1 MGLRSAVTISA
12 VACALAWAFEA
23 AASPEDIFSYGPRSP
38 AMGGTGAAH
47 ASEFDAAYANPALL
61 SRMRERKI
69 TLGWQ
74 GATFNLRAEGEGLP
88 GRISYAPAKGAI
100 IGVGLPIPF
109 GGMLKDRIG
118 AAFAFYTPTEILVR
132 GRILYPEKP
141 QFPLLPD
148 RTQSLAA
155 RFGLGIDV
163 GYGFRVGAGFAALA
177 QIAGDVVVA
186 TDATGRVGS
195 RVEDQLVA
203 TYAPIVGI
211 SYERKVRDNGVLR
224 GALVYRGTLD
234 ARFAVKIDG
243 TKLSS
248 LNIPVFNISG
258 IAQYDPAQMTAEGAY
273 QSSEW
278 TLAVGL
284 TYKRWSKYPGL
295 AEPTILCPDDNPDC
309 GALQPTR
316 LALSDTL
323 VPRVG
328 VDRALVVTKGMTV
341 HLRGG
346 YALESTPAPTDLPP
360 SQAWD
365 PAAKQTANV
374 PTRFFDVSR
383 HIFTL
388 GGGIDLHD
396 PLPGLTLDVY
406 AQSHLLPTR
415 TVNVQ
420 SGADPSIGAFGPA
433 KLSGSVLVAG
443 MLLGVPF

>member
-12 VACALAWAFEA
+12 VACAFAWAGVA
-23 AASPEDIFSYGPRSP
+23 AASPEDVFSYGPRSP

-61 SRMRERKI
+61 SRMRARKI
-69 TLGWQ
+69 SVGWQ
-74 GATFNLRAEGEGLP
+74 GATFNLHADGPGLP
-88 GRISYAPAKGAI
+88 GRISYEPAKGAI
-100 IGVGLPIPF
+100 IGVGLPLPF
-109 GGMLKDRIG
+109 GGVLKDRVG
-118 AAFAFYTPTEILVR
+118 AAFAFYTPTQILVR
-132 GRILYPEKP
+132 GRILYPEKA
-141 QFPLLPD
+141 QFPLIPD
-148 RTQSLAA
+148 RTQSVAA

-211 SYERKVRDNGVLR
+211 SYERKARHHGVFR

-234 ARFAVKIDG
+234 ARFAVKIDA

-273 QSSEW
+273 QSKEW
-278 TLAVGL
+278 TLAVGV

-309 GALQPTR
+309 GALQPTK
-316 LALSDTL
+316 LALTDTF

-328 VDRALVVTKGMTV
+328 VDRAVAVTKGMTLHV
-341 HLRGG
+341 RGG
-346 YALESTPAPTDLPP
+346 YALESTPTPANLPP

-365 PAAKQTANV
+365 PAAKQNANV
-374 PTRFFDVSR
+374 PTRFFDASR

-388 GGGIDLHD
+388 GGGIELHD
-396 PLPGLTLDVY
+396 PLPALTLDVY
-406 AQSHLLPTR
+406 AQDHVLPTR
-415 TVNVQ
+415 TVDVQ
-420 SGADPSIGAFGPA
+420 SGADSNIGAFGPA
-433 KLSGSVLVAG
+433 KISGSVLAAG

>member
-1 MGLRSAVTISA
+1 
-12 VACALAWAFEA
+12 
-23 AASPEDIFSYGPRSP
+23 
-38 AMGGTGAAH
+38 AAH
-47 ASEFDAAYANPALL
+47 SAEFDAAYTNPALL
-61 SRMRERKI
+61 SRMREKKI
-69 TLGWQ
+69 TVGWQ
-74 GATFNLRAEGEGLP
+74 GATFNLHAEGEGLP
-88 GRISYAPAKGAI
+88 GRVSYPPSKGAI
-100 IGVGLPIPF
+100 IGVGIPIPF
-109 GGMLKDRIG
+109 GGILKDRIG
-118 AAFAFYTPTEILVR
+118 AAFAFYTPTDILVR

-148 RTQSLAA
+148 RSQSLAA

-203 TYAPIVGI
+203 TYAPIIGI
-211 SYERKVRDNGVLR
+211 SYERKLRHDGVFR

-248 LNIPVFNISG
+248 LNIPIFNIAG
-258 IAQYDPAQMTAEGAY
+258 IAQYDPAQITAEGAY
-273 QSSEW
+273 ESKEW

-284 TYKRWSKYPGL
+284 TLKRWSKYPGL

-309 GALQPTR
+309 GALQPTK
-316 LALSDTL
+316 LALTDTL

-328 VDRALVVTKGMTV
+328 VERALVASKGMTV

-346 YALESTPAPTDLPP
+346 YALESSPTPTDLPP

-365 PAAKQTANV
+365 PAGKQTTNV
-374 PTRFFDVSR
+374 PTRFFDASR
-383 HIFTL
+383 HIFTV
-388 GGGIDLHD
+388 GGGIALHD
-396 PLPGLTLDVY
+396 PLPALTLDVY
-406 AQSHLLPTR
+406 AQEHILPTR

-420 SGADPSIGAFGPA
+420 PGADSNTGAFGPA
-433 KLSGSVLVAG
+433 KLSGSVMVAG